1 MFASNGITPT
11 GFNSIEALRDT
22 NPEMA
27 GAVDVVYRR
36 MAITDKAI
44 ENTRRALGIVPASRE
59 VQTFA
64 DRQEYPGQTFPSNPT
79 STVETEAVMRRT
91 EAEYQ
96 RQVAMGVGARERLQA
111 IPDNNPVLYTAA
123 ENYPLQKQSEVA
135 SQVAYISQIADSR
148 YNNFQGMN

>member
-1 MFASNGITPT
+1 MFASNGVTPT

-44 ENTRRALGIVPASRE
+44 ENTRRALGIAPASRE
-59 VQTFA
+59 AQTFA
-64 DRQEYPGQTFPSNPT
+64 GRQEYPNQAFPPSPT
-79 STVETEAVMRRT
+79 SPTDTEAVRRQT
-91 EAEYQ
+91 EVEYQ
-96 RQVAMGVGARERLQA
+96 RQVAMGAGARERLQA
-111 IPDNNPVLYTAA
+111 MPFNNPALHSAT
-123 ENYPLQKQSEVA
+123 ENYPSQAPSEVA
-135 SQVAYISQIADSR
+135 SQVAYISQIADNR